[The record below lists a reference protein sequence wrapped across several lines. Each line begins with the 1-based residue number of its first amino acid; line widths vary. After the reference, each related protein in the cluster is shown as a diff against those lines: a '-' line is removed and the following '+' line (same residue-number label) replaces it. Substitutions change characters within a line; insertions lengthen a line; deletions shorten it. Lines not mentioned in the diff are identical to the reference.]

1 MNYFLEAFKKYAD
14 FDGRA
19 SRKEFW
25 FFVLFNMII
34 CSAIQII
41 AGRNSMLLQLYQ
53 LIIIVPII
61 ALTIRRMH
69 DIGKQGW
76 FILIPIYNIILYCK
90 AGDSLIN
97 KYGTKPQELK

>member
-1 MNYFLEAFKKYAD
+1 MNYFLEALKKYAE

-41 AGRNSMLLQLYQ
+41 TGRNSMLLQLYQ

-61 ALTIRRMH
+61 ALAIRRMH

>member
-61 ALTIRRMH
+61 ALAIRRMH

>member
-41 AGRNSMLLQLYQ
+41 AGKTSMALELYQ
-53 LIIIVPII
+53 LVIVVPII
-61 ALTIRRMH
+61 ALAIRRMH
-69 DIGKQGW
+69 DISKSGW
-76 FILIPIYNIILYCK
+76 FILIPIYNIILYCT
-90 AGDSLIN
+90 AGDTGSN
-97 KYGTKPQELK
+97 KYGAKPKELK